1 VFKRFLFFAFALAVS
16 SATALA
22 APPMKG
28 MGLPPQP
35 KVRPAGLPKDVVML
49 SPCVATMGE
58 HWANLKNMPTGPIY
72 GTYQG
77 KPVFTEIMVT
87 VDQLKKGFS
96 WADIR
101 ALPGYTI
108 DHVDF
113 EFEPHGHEGLPV
125 PHYDVHAYYVTP
137 AEEAKICPN
146 GIPNPAMKPTNVK
159 ASH

>member
-1 VFKRFLFFAFALAVS
+1 MFKRFLFFAFALALS

-35 KVRPAGLPKDVVML
+35 KVRPAGLPKDVVMV
-49 SPCVATMGE
+49 SPCIATMGE
-58 HWANLKNMPTGPIY
+58 HWVNLKNMPTGPIY

-87 VDQLKKGFS
+87 LDQLKKGFS

-108 DHVDF
+108 DHVDVA
-113 EFEPHGHEGLPV
+113 FEPHGHEGLPV

-137 AEEAKICPN
+137 TLQAKICPN
-146 GIPNPAMKPTNVK
+146 GIPDPAMKPTNVES
-159 ASH
+159 AH